1 MAFLGLD
8 RTALWAL
15 RGLTR
20 LFVRPTVFPEDARTR
35 LAGTARPVLYVLE
48 ERSLS
53 DFLAVEQACIRLG
66 ARRPSKKLVIGA
78 LRLDFSLV
86 ALERRSGVLRRR
98 PDRRV
103 PPGFMA
109 AADAVRDDAEFDLEI
124 VPVAVYWGR
133 APQRERSWLN
143 LALSENWALVGP
155 FRRLVSM
162 LLNGRAT
169 IIRFGEPRSLRG
181 LVAGESDAPRVVRRL
196 LREVRAEHR
205 HMRLETI
212 GPNLSPRGAI
222 VAQVLRTRAVRQAV
236 RQLMREKSLTRR
248 EAIRTARGFA
258 LEIAADYSHAF
269 VRLAY
274 RALTWLWTRLYDGV
288 DVRNAEHLDQYQ
300 NIEEIKRTFVN
311 FANKVPFYC
320 PIILCLDD
328 PNLQSVIPH
337 LERRII
343 TYGFSAQSD
352 IFARDFRFE
361 QFSSTSTL
369 HHKGRKLGTLKLNVP
384 GMHSI
389 LNAMASV
396 AVGLDLDIA
405 PPLILDALES
415 YSGTGRRF
423 ELKKEVGGIMVI
435 EDYAHHPTEIKATLD
450 AAKRGWPR
458 RVLAVFQPHR
468 YTRLSHL
475 MNEFA
480 TSFNQADV
488 LFITEI
494 YAAGEEPIP
503 QATGR
508 ALYESIKQFGHKN
521 VHFEPDMKDLPS
533 RLRKLARPGDI
544 IIVLGAG
551 NIYKIIPDL
560 IKKLEAER

>member
-1 MAFLGLD
+1 VVKKIYRKLKHIHMIGIGGTGMNGIAEVLLNLGYKVTGSD
-8 RTALWAL
+8 IQANDATR
-15 RGLTR
+15 RLTR
-20 LFVRPTVFPEDARTR
+20 LKAQISIGHKTGNVKGADVAVISSAIREDNVEVQAARHQKIPVIPRAEMLAELMRMKYGIAIAGSHGKTTTTSMIATILDRAGFDPTIVVGGR
-35 LAGTARPVLYVLE
+35 LNT
-48 ERSLS
+48 
-53 DFLAVEQACIRLG
+53 
-66 ARRPSKKLVIGA
+66 IGA
-78 LRLDFSLV
+78 NAKLGEGDFFV
-86 ALERRSGVLRRR
+86 AE
-98 PDRRV
+98 
-103 PPGFMA
+103 
-109 AADAVRDDAEFDLEI
+109 AD
-124 VPVAVYWGR
+124 
-133 APQRERSWLN
+133 
-143 LALSENWALVGP
+143 
-155 FRRLVSM
+155 
-162 LLNGRAT
+162 
-169 IIRFGEPRSLRG
+169 
-181 LVAGESDAPRVVRRL
+181 ESDRSFL
-196 LREVRAEHR
+196 Y
-205 HMRLETI
+205 
-212 GPNLSPRGAI
+212 LSPFIA
-222 VAQVLRTRAVRQAV
+222 VLTN
-236 RQLMREKSLTRR
+236 
-248 EAIRTARGFA
+248 I
-258 LEIAADYSHAF
+258 D
-269 VRLAY
+269 
-274 RALTWLWTRLYDGV
+274 
-288 DVRNAEHLDQYQ
+288 AEHLDQYQ

-328 PNLQSVIPH
+328 PNLQSVIPQ

-369 HHKGRKLGTLKLNVP
+369 HHQGRKLGILKLNVP

-405 PPLILDALES
+405 PSLILDALQS

-468 YTRLSHL
+468 YTRISHL

-488 LFITEI
+488 LLITEI